1 MKRLGLVAKEDN
13 GSFQKT
19 KVPIMGD
26 DGMQIGEREI
36 FYNPVTG
43 ETRDPQGGGSLGLNP
58 ANRTVGNAAELA
70 DANGNVQLKRG
81 QVINGRKYLGGNP
94 YNPDNWEAV

>member
-58 ANRTVGNAAELA
+58 ANRTIGSAMELA
-70 DANGNVQLKRG
+70 DANGKVSLKRG
-81 QVINGRKYLGGNP
+81 QVVNGRRYLGGNP
-94 YNPDNWEAV
+94 YNADNWEEV